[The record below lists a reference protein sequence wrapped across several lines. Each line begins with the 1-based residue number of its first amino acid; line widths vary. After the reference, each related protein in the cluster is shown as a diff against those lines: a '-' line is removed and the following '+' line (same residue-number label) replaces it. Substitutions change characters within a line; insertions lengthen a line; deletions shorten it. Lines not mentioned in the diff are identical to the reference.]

1 MVEKGTSKKTRVFD
15 SSDTDDEPIML
26 LNQKPLKMIVLVNIP
41 TNQSKSDS
49 IKKKASEKVNT
60 SIKEPYVHVHEI
72 VETVNSYMKDDY
84 NTIGKIID
92 HAATTLEKSHVKP
105 YVKSHVISYVEQ
117 NVKTFIPHRRN
128 DNPENKEPKV
138 PSGRNE
144 TDDEDDD
151 IPISNIMMK
160 IIESSTKP
168 QEKTVAKEVEN
179 IDEETEFDEAPVVKV
194 IKSIISIMDDEVNK
208 KKKYVSPKTFKKNTE
223 IMKKKFP
230 Q

>member
-15 SSDTDDEPIML
+15 SSDTDDEPIMF

-72 VETVNSYMKDDY
+72 VETVNSYVKDDY

-92 HAATTLEKSHVKP
+92 HDATTLEKYHVKP
-105 YVKSHVISYVEQ
+105 YVKSH
-117 NVKTFIPHRRN
+117 RN

-151 IPISNIMMK
+151 ILISNIMMR